1 MACMRYLVLSG
12 LLAGVLAVAGCV
24 SSYAPTVQGPDAA
37 PGYQK
42 DLAACQEESTA
53 ALDKRNAKTGLAWFA
68 APVRAPFQVRPMIR
82 ACLRAKGYAIQ
93 GS

>member
-1 MACMRYLVLSG
+1 MRCFVLLG
-12 LLAGVLAVAGCV
+12 ALAGALAVAGCV
-24 SSYAPTVQGPDAA
+24 SSYAPTVQGADAA

-68 APVRAPFQVRPMIR
+68 SPVRNPFQVRPMIR
-82 ACLRAKGYAIQ
+82 SCLRGKGYTVQ
-93 GS
+93 GT